1 MKSGTGELQTIAL
14 FGGTSEIGL
23 AILRTFVG
31 PSTERIVLACRDT
44 VSGQTVADTFD
55 ERITVDVI
63 EWEARDLSAGPN
75 IISMFGDD
83 NRDIDLVII
92 AAATLGEQSAFD
104 ADPVLA
110 GEAVVI
116 NTASPIATLSATAS
130 QMTAQGHGNIIVL
143 SSVAGVRVRSDNRVY
158 GASKSGL
165 DSYALALANELD
177 DTGVEI
183 TVVRPGFVHG
193 RMTDGMKP
201 APFATDPA
209 TVASAT
215 HNAVAAG
222 RRVVW
227 VPRVLQLVSAVF
239 RVLPNSIWR
248 RIRR

>member
-1 MKSGTGELQTIAL
+1 MKKGTGELQTIAL

-44 VSGQTVADTFD
+44 ASGQTVANTFD
-55 ERITVDVI
+55 EHIIVDVI
-63 EWEARDLSAGPN
+63 EWEARDLAAGPN
-75 IISMFGDD
+75 IISMLGDD

-92 AAATLGEQSAFD
+92 AAAILGEQSAFD

-110 GEAVVI
+110 GEAVII
-116 NTASPIATLSATAS
+116 NTASPIATLSATAF

-143 SSVAGVRVRSDNRVY
+143 SSVAGIRVRSDNRVY

-177 DTGVEI
+177 DTGVEV

-201 APFATDPA
+201 APFATNPA

-222 RRVVW
+222 RQVVW
-227 VPRVLQLVSAVF
+227 VPRVLQLVFGVF
-239 RVLPNSIWR
+239 RILPNSIWR

>member
-63 EWEARDLSAGPN
+63 EWEARDLAAGPN

-177 DTGVEI
+177 DIGVEI

-227 VPRVLQLVSAVF
+227 VPRVLQLVFAVF

>member
-1 MKSGTGELQTIAL
+1 MKNGTGGLQTIAL

-31 PSTERIVLACRDT
+31 PTTERIVLACRDT
-44 VSGQTVADTFD
+44 ASGQTVADTFD
-55 ERITVDVI
+55 KHITVDVL
-63 EWEARDLSAGPN
+63 EWEARDLEAGPN
-75 IISMFGDD
+75 IISMLSDD
-83 NRDIDLVII
+83 NRDLDLVII
-92 AAATLGEQSAFD
+92 AAATLGEQSTFD

-116 NTASPIATLSATAS
+116 NTASPIAILSAAAS
-130 QMTAQGHGNIIVL
+130 QMAVQGHGHIIVL

-165 DSYALALANELD
+165 DSFALALANALD
-177 DTGVEI
+177 DTGLEI

-193 RMTDGMKP
+193 RMTKGMKA

-227 VPRVLQLVSAVF
+227 VPRVLQFVFAVF
-239 RVLPNSIWR
+239 RILPNQIWR

>member
-1 MKSGTGELQTIAL
+1 MAIFSMFPGSFAL
-14 FGGTSEIGL
+14 SMAYSEALMITFSAL
-23 AILRTFVG
+23 ALLLLV
-31 PSTERIVLACRDT
+31 
-44 VSGQTVADTFD
+44 D
-55 ERITVDVI
+55 ER
-63 EWEARDLSAGPN
+63 WL
-75 IISMFGDD
+75 
-83 NRDIDLVII
+83 
-92 AAATLGEQSAFD
+92 
-104 ADPVLA
+104 LA

-116 NTASPIATLSATAS
+116 NTASPIAALSATAS
-130 QMTAQGHGNIIVL
+130 QMTAQGHGTIIVL

-209 TVASAT
+209 TVALAT

-227 VPRVLQLVSAVF
+227 VPRVLQLVFAVF
-239 RVLPNSIWR
+239 RILPNSIWR

>member
-1 MKSGTGELQTIAL
+1 MKNGTGELQTIAL

-31 PSTERIVLACRDT
+31 PSTERIVLACRDIVT
-44 VSGQTVADTFD
+44 GQTVAGTFD
-55 ERITVDVI
+55 EHITVDVI
-63 EWEARDLSAGPN
+63 EWEARDLAAGPN
-75 IISMFGDD
+75 IISMFCDD

-92 AAATLGEQSAFD
+92 AAATLGEQSTFD

-130 QMTAQGHGNIIVL
+130 QMAAQGHGNIIVL

-165 DSYALALANELD
+165 DSYALALANKLGN
-177 DTGVEI
+177 TGVGI

-193 RMTDGMKP
+193 RMTEGMKP

-227 VPRVLQLVSAVF
+227 VPRVLQLVFAVF
-239 RVLPNSIWR
+239 RILPNSIWR

>member
-63 EWEARDLSAGPN
+63 EWEARDLAAGPN
-75 IISMFGDD
+75 IISMFGGDH
-83 NRDIDLVII
+83 RDIDLVII

-227 VPRVLQLVSAVF
+227 VPRVLQLVFAVF